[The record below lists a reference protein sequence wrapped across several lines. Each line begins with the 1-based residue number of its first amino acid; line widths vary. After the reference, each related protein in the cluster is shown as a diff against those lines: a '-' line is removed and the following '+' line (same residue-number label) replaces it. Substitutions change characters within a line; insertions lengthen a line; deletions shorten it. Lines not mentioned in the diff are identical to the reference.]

1 MSAIAAL
8 KGYRTQFLYSLY
20 YILSHSTEEYI
31 FKFEGEEDLDVIDR
45 QGNLLFAIQV
55 KNLAK
60 TVTLSDIFTERKTS
74 FLRRFLDKYS
84 TATPILVSFGNI
96 SIDLKNWK
104 NTLNSVS
111 LNEMKVIKKYQI
123 TDSQWKLIKGKTKFI
138 EVEENALIDE
148 TLKLL
153 KTQYHLIGP
162 EPTADILLYWLQHM
176 AEKQISVTTIELFSK
191 VEDFTLYQTQCI
203 SVAEQYTLSLKPLRN
218 VSTSGLNSH
227 MLEEEFYN
235 GTNARYEH
243 VMLDLDIL
251 RENYLNKIAGYYSDT
266 NVVIVK
272 GSSGQGK
279 STLAYRYAYLYS
291 PQNLV
296 YELNIQEDPVNSR
309 KAIQAIISITK
320 HLATP
325 ILFIIH
331 VKSNSTEWLKIVK
344 EFAHHTFVR
353 FLITIRHE
361 DWFKATAIGIDFLHK
376 EIEISLVKNE
386 AELIYNMLS
395 KRKEILHCPNF
406 EEAWVRVGNDSPLM
420 EFIYFVTQGDSLK
433 ARLKQQVLQLDK
445 EDNQNNNQK
454 QTEFLRLICLA
465 NSFGAKLDISKL
477 AYAANIQFLIE
488 RLEKEYIIK
497 VSENG
502 KHIAGVHL
510 LRSEILSDIL
520 FDEFV
525 SNKKDYALKC
535 LSIVSDEDCY
545 LFLLYCFLNN
555 ILTPEEV
562 IETTKEMP
570 VFNWAYYHNVQ
581 GSLIWAGIR
590 NYIYINTTV
599 LNECYDAYGDSWM
612 LMIDIFHGNTFSTQN
627 LLDSL
632 PFNNDYKKSSI
643 SFNARMT
650 SKQLVYGYI
659 ETFFNTVNLPP
670 TKPVT
675 AIDWEGFGSTLFWL
689 KNTSNVAK
697 SVIEI
702 PSENLETAFETLGL
716 KRLSK
721 LMLGMYYYSPYY
733 NNLRQNFSHHFI
745 SRLQEEF
752 RVAHVVI
759 TDEISV
765 DYIIDI
771 LSRDENRSN
780 NDLSMEILDLL
791 RDAFPDKKKY
801 DAIGHGHRLQLIA
814 LPHDD
819 TQKGITIE
827 NFPLD
832 NWVNIN
838 GTTNKLYSFTH
849 RPKDWQKYHNLIDA
863 YEKSIDSIL
872 KEFNTILSSYLK
884 NPTDYKQLIALVNN
898 ANHPYSV
905 TIKEPQSISDSLG
918 IYFDT
923 RKEKTDKN
931 QTGVQYKLKTKYGNL
946 FKSQRDF
953 QTGIENFIRQS
964 GKALF
969 ARLDKI
975 VNPSHNNDSDS
986 ERLSKVN
993 LFDAIENY
1001 NVYKAERTSVFEN
1014 LKTLNT
1020 GKINSDTLYATAIFW
1035 NAYLNTDK
1043 TSINRNLPSI
1053 TQIKSDVETRIDKA
1067 CKTISKPKELRIKY
1081 INNASTENKPIIII
1095 DTDNTALS
1103 MLGFKEAYNIIKE
1116 AVGCPDYTSLKYLAL
1131 RIWFPKFHFIQ
1142 LTKGNTI
1149 NNQWN
1154 EMPVYLF
1161 RDTSFEELGIH
1172 NILTKPIDLKIA
1184 EKLSLRNWNK
1194 IFPKLDEIQK
1204 LSEAFIKMRLL
1215 VEHLYDLRFFET
1227 VELNAPGKILFSR
1240 AVQST
1245 GEDVQKSF
1253 QYVLDYLADVLIL
1266 FHFDADSYEVD
1277 ELEREYWNHFLAIK
1291 ESIFPTDKGD
1301 EEDYTLKLDISSI
1314 EQWIE
1319 RLKPCTKSWG
1329 IFTLLLYGKYIDLY
1343 EKNKAIIPA

>member
-31 FKFEGEEDLDVIDR
+31 FKLEGEEDLDVIDR

-60 TVTLSDIFTERKTS
+60 AVTLSDILTEHKTS

-96 SIDLKNWK
+96 STDLKNWE

-111 LNEMKVIKKYQI
+111 LNEKKAIKKYQI

-138 EVEENALIDE
+138 EVEENAIIGE

-162 EPTADILLYWLQHM
+162 EPTAENLLYWLQQM
-176 AEKQISVTTIELFSK
+176 AEKQISVTTKELFSK
-191 VEDFTLYQTQCI
+191 IEDFTIYQTQCI
-203 SVAEQYTLSLKPLRN
+203 SVTEQYNLALKPLN
-218 VSTSGLNSH
+218 KASTSGLNNYT
-227 MLEEEFYN
+227 LEEEFYN

-243 VMLDLDIL
+243 VLLNLDVI
-251 RENYLNKIAGYYSDT
+251 RGNYLNQIVSCYSHT
-266 NVVIVK
+266 NVIIVK

-279 STLAYRYAYLYS
+279 STLAYRYAYLHS

-296 YELNIQEDPVNSR
+296 YELNIQEDPINSQ
-309 KAIQAIISITK
+309 KAIQAIVSITK
-320 HLATP
+320 HLSIP

-331 VKSNSTEWLKIVK
+331 VKPNSTEWLKIVK
-344 EFAHHTFVR
+344 EFAHYTFVR

-361 DWFKATAIGIDFLHK
+361 DWYKATAIGVDFLHK
-376 EIEISLVKNE
+376 EVEISLVKNE
-386 AELIYNMLS
+386 AELIYNILS
-395 KRKEILHCPNF
+395 KRKEISHCSNF
-406 EEAWVRVGNDSPLM
+406 EEAWLRVGSDSPLM
-420 EFIYFVTQGDSLK
+420 EFIYFIIQGDSLRS
-433 ARLKQQVLQLDK
+433 RLKQQVLQLNK
-445 EDNQNNNQK
+445 EDSQSSQK
-454 QTEFLRLICLA
+454 QTDFLRLACLA
-465 NSFGAKLDISKL
+465 NSFGAKIDVSKL
-477 AYAANIQFLIE
+477 AYTAITQFLIE

-497 VSENG
+497 VSEDG
-502 KHIAGVHL
+502 KYIAGVHL
-510 LRSEILSDIL
+510 LRSEILSAIL

-535 LSIVSDEDCY
+535 LSIVSDEDGY

-562 IETTKEMP
+562 IESTKEMP
-570 VFNWAYYHNVQ
+570 AFNWAYYHNVQ

-590 NYIYINTTV
+590 KYIDLNAAV
-599 LNECYDAYGDSWM
+599 LNECYDTYGDSWM
-612 LMIDIFHGNTFSTQN
+612 LMIDIFHGNTFSTQK

-632 PFNNDYKKSSI
+632 PFNNDFKESSI
-643 SFNARMT
+643 NFNARMI

-659 ETFFNTVNLPP
+659 ETLFNTVNLPL
-670 TKPVT
+670 TKPIT
-675 AIDWEGFGSTLFWL
+675 EIDWEGFGATLFWL
-689 KNTSNVAK
+689 KNTSNTAK

-702 PSENLETAFETLGL
+702 PSGDLEKVFETIEL
-716 KRLSK
+716 KRLAK

-733 NNLRQNFSHHFI
+733 NNLRQTFSHYFI
-745 SRLQEEF
+745 SRMQEEF

-759 TDEISV
+759 NDEISV

-771 LSRDENRSN
+771 LSRDENLSG
-780 NDLSMEILDLL
+780 NDLSMEIIDLL
-791 RDAFPDKKKY
+791 REAFPDKKKY
-801 DAIGHGHRLQLIA
+801 YAKGHGHRLQLIA

-819 TQKGITIE
+819 TQKGISVE
-827 NFPLD
+827 NLPLD

-838 GTTNKLYSFTH
+838 STTNKLYTFIH
-849 RPKDWQKYHNLIDA
+849 RPKDWQEYHNLIEA
-863 YEKSIDSIL
+863 YEQNIDSIL
-872 KEFNTILSSYLK
+872 KEFNATLSSYLK
-884 NPTDYKQLIALVNN
+884 NPSDYKQLLALVNN

-905 TIKEPQSISDSLG
+905 TIKEPQSISDNLG
-918 IYFDT
+918 IYFDS
-923 RKEKTDKN
+923 RKEKEEKQ
-931 QTGVQYKLKTKYGNL
+931 QTGIQHKLETKYGNL

-969 ARLDKI
+969 ARLNKI
-975 VNPSHNNDSDS
+975 VNPTHNNDSDS
-986 ERLSKVN
+986 ERFSKVN

-1001 NVYKAERTSVFEN
+1001 NVYKAERVLVFKN
-1014 LKTLNT
+1014 PKTPTAN
-1020 GKINSDTLYATAIFW
+1020 KIHSDTLFATAIFW

-1043 TSINRNLPSI
+1043 TSVNINLPSI
-1053 TQIKSDVETRIDKA
+1053 PQIKNDFETRIDKA
-1067 CKTISKPKELRIKY
+1067 CKTVSKARELTIKY
-1081 INNASTENKPIIII
+1081 INNASTENKPIVII

-1103 MLGFKEAYNIIKE
+1103 MLGFREAYNIIKE
-1116 AVGCPDYTSLKYLAL
+1116 AVACPDYTSLKYLSL
-1131 RIWFPKFHFIQ
+1131 RIWFPKFYFIQ
-1142 LTKGNTI
+1142 LTKGNTN

-1161 RDTSFEELGIH
+1161 RDTPFEELAIH
-1172 NILTKPIDLKIA
+1172 NVVTKPIDLTISQ
-1184 EKLSLRNWNK
+1184 KLSLKSWNR

-1204 LSEAFIKMRLL
+1204 LSGAFMKMHLL

-1227 VELNAPGKILFSR
+1227 VELNEPGKTLFNK
-1240 AVQST
+1240 AVQNAGT
-1245 GEDVQKSF
+1245 EVQKSF
-1253 QYVLDYLADVLIL
+1253 QYVLDYLADVLVL
-1266 FHFDADSYEVD
+1266 FPFDANSYEAD
-1277 ELEREYWNHFLAIK
+1277 ELEREYWNNFIAVK
-1291 ESIFPTDKGD
+1291 ENIFPTDKGD
-1301 EEDYTLKLDISSI
+1301 EEDYTLKLDISNI

-1319 RLKPCTKSWG
+1319 RLKPCTESWG
-1329 IFTLLLYGKYIDLY
+1329 IFTLLLYGKYIQLY
-1343 EKNKAIIPA
+1343 ERNKAIIPV